1 MYHGSMRSVTVDD
14 ADELASLEMKLFP
27 ENCLNEYTLSREID
41 LGQGFC
47 VTENGLI
54 VAYMLCRGS
63 SYLTDIMRLGV
74 HPDYQRLGLG
84 KQLLRRGLE
93 LAEYVMLTVA
103 PANKRALRLYRAHG
117 FEYVGLLKD
126 RSGWV
131 MGAVPNGQYSGR
143 GPHFIGLDR

>member
-1 MYHGSMRSVTVDD
+1 MYHGFMRPVTVGDS
-14 ADELASLEMKLFP
+14 DELAALEMQLFP
-27 ENCLNEYTLSREID
+27 ENCLNEYTLAREID

-47 VTENGLI
+47 ITENELI

-74 HPDYQRLGLG
+74 HPDYQGLGFG

-93 LAEYVMLTVA
+93 LAEYVMLTVV
-103 PANKRALRLYRAHG
+103 PDNERALRLYRSHG

-126 RSGWV
+126 SSGWV
-131 MGAVPNGQYSGR
+131 MGAVSNSAR
-143 GPHFIGLDR
+143 GLHFIGLDR